1 MRQDMT
7 RETMKIPINYEE
19 SSEILKKTLGLNGS
33 PVAIAF
39 ATSKDEIPP
48 GVPELE
54 KTIRH
59 CMMVGLARK
68 EGKTFYA
75 PVDKHECNGGA
86 WALGLKDLTQT
97 LKTGEFYFKLGKFA
111 SSAACKRTIDKV
123 SHLAPGYTYATLYA
137 PLEKTP
143 FIPQIVL
150 IIANPRSM
158 LKLAQSSLFRLGGR
172 IYSEFSGIQSVCSDA
187 TAQTFLS
194 GRPNFSLGCDG
205 SRKFSGIAD
214 DEMVMG
220 IPAELL
226 PETTEAL
233 KVITGAPGSK

>member
-1 MRQDMT
+1 MSNFGSSRQGAMRQDMT

-59 CMMVGLARK
+59 CMMVWLARK

-86 WALGLKDLTQT
+86 WALEIGR
-97 LKTGEFYFKLGKFA
+97 A
-111 SSAACKRTIDKV
+111 SCRERV
-123 SHLAPGYTYATLYA
+123 
-137 PLEKTP
+137 
-143 FIPQIVL
+143 
-150 IIANPRSM
+150 
-158 LKLAQSSLFRLGGR
+158 
-172 IYSEFSGIQSVCSDA
+172 
-187 TAQTFLS
+187 
-194 GRPNFSLGCDG
+194 
-205 SRKFSGIAD
+205 
-214 DEMVMG
+214 
-220 IPAELL
+220 
-226 PETTEAL
+226 
-233 KVITGAPGSK
+233 